1 LSATELKVAEEKR
14 FTYPTGKLPLEDL
27 SRLLSL
33 YARNDPRIVITPGIG
48 KDATVISFGDKYLVA
63 KTDPITFA
71 TDQIGWY
78 AVHINANDVAAM
90 GGIPRWFLATL
101 LLPEGKTGPKEVE
114 EIFSQVSTA
123 CEELGVILCGGHTE
137 ISHGIDRPIVVG
149 QMLGEVEKE
158 KLVSPDK
165 IRPGDEIILT
175 KGIAI
180 EGTALIARELRE
192 ASSLLE
198 EKTLARCRN
207 LLRSPGI
214 SVVRE
219 ARIANEAAGV
229 HTMHD
234 PTEGGLAT
242 GLQELADAAGVGM
255 LVRMDKIH
263 VLPET
268 ALLCE
273 TLKLSPLGLLAS
285 GALLIAV
292 AAEDSERIMRALAA
306 GGISA
311 SIIARVW
318 EREKGIKLA
327 ERGKI
332 TDLPSFARDEVARL
346 FEGSGG

>member
-1 LSATELKVAEEKR
+1 MAEEKK
-14 FTYPTGKLPLEDL
+14 FTYPTGKLPMEDL
-27 SRLLSL
+27 SRLLSR

-71 TDQIGWY
+71 IDQIGWY

-101 LLPEGKTGPKEVE
+101 LLPEGNTGPEEVE
-114 EIFSQVSTA
+114 EIFSQVFTA

-149 QMLGEVEKE
+149 QMLGEVEKG

-180 EGTALIARELRE
+180 EGTALIARELKGVN
-192 ASSLLE
+192 SLLE
-198 EKTLARCRN
+198 EKTLGRCRN

-219 ARIANEAAGV
+219 ARIANEVAAV
-229 HTMHD
+229 HAMHD

-242 GLQELADAAGVGM
+242 GLKELADAAGVGM
-255 LVRMDKIH
+255 RVEMDQIP

-273 TLKLSPLGLLAS
+273 KLKLHPLGLLAS
-285 GALLIAV
+285 GAMLIAV
-292 AAEDSERIMRALAA
+292 APKDSEKVIQALEKE
-306 GGISA
+306 GISA
-311 SIIARVW
+311 AVIAQVW
-318 EREKGIKLA
+318 EREKGVKLA
-327 ERGKI
+327 ERGKV
-332 TDLPSFARDEVARL
+332 TALPAFGRDEVARL

>member
-1 LSATELKVAEEKR
+1 VAEEKK
-14 FTYPTGKLPLEDL
+14 FTYPAGKLPLEDL
-27 SRLLSL
+27 SRLLSR
-33 YARNDPRIVITPGIG
+33 YTRKDPAIIVNPGIG

-101 LLPEGKTGPKEVE
+101 LLPEGKTGPEEVE

-180 EGTALIARELRE
+180 EGTALIARELKE
-192 ASSLLE
+192 LSSLLN
-198 EKTLARCRN
+198 EKILGRCRN

-219 ARIANEAAGV
+219 ARIANEVAAV
-229 HTMHD
+229 HAMHD

-242 GLQELADAAGVGM
+242 GLQEMANASGM
-255 LVRMDKIH
+255 GMRVEMDQIH

-268 ALLCE
+268 ALLCKK
-273 TLKLSPLGLLAS
+273 LKLHPLGLLAS
-285 GALLIAV
+285 GAMLIAV
-292 AAEDSERIMRALAA
+292 APKDSERVIQALEKE
-306 GGISA
+306 GISA
-311 SIIARVW
+311 AVIAKVW
-318 EREKGIKLA
+318 EREEGVKLA
-327 ERGKI
+327 DGGKI
-332 TDLPSFARDEVARL
+332 VALPAFARDEVARL
-346 FEGSGG
+346 FGGSGG